1 MRKLKS
7 NRRQDFHEENM
18 LDTSTSNITTWFQ
31 KQILKKRYQKKKQD
45 QSDKTKPFGGH
56 CGNLEKWLSLKS
68 KLQE

>member
-1 MRKLKS
+1 MNWRLLNFKKDEV
-7 NRRQDFHEENM
+7 RD
-18 LDTSTSNITTWFQ
+18 TTWIQ
-31 KQILKKRYQKKKQD
+31 RQILKKRYQKKKQD